1 MCITPMEGGLGRQQR
16 KLEAQ
21 STEYSSSLQHL
32 ETFASCEQQYF
43 FDTDTPA
50 DISVAAFTYHA
61 AAVWPAARGC
71 VSDET

>member
-1 MCITPMEGGLGRQQR
+1 MEGGLGRQQR
-16 KLEAQ
+16 KLKHRYK
-21 STEYSSSLQHL
+21 STSVYSILL

-61 AAVWPAARGC
+61 AVFWPAARGC
-71 VSDET
+71 VSD